1 MVNSLIKSLSEAEQY
16 VNTINPKL
24 SCKVATNVSGTLNSD
39 FESGDTIDGIVLSAG
54 DRILI
59 KDQDDGSEN
68 GIYVVNT
75 TGSPTRSTDM
85 GDSETCRPNSFVFIE
100 EGTTNADR
108 MFHLTTNGV
117 IIIDNTILTFEEY
130 GISGVTSITP
140 GDGIMGTDTTGDI
153 TLSLDVDDTTLEINA
168 SGEASAKTAPVANG
182 ASTLATGDQI
192 YDYVTTNTV
201 LLTTNQTVAGSK
213 TFSDSMII
221 NDNLTINSSTT
232 TINSDD
238 LIIKDPLIKIADG
251 NSTDNVDIGFYGEYN
266 SKYSGLIR
274 NSTDEEWY
282 LFKDSTDNPP
292 DSSNLEPANLNSN
305 LNGGIIIKVTAKSDL
320 VKGNCVYIHPDT
332 DNDTTYVDKANA
344 SVTSKMPSFG
354 LALKDINT
362 GEVGYIITLGNIL
375 NISTTD
381 VVETG
386 TGITLNNGDVCYVS
400 ASESGKI
407 TNVPPSSESN
417 RIQNIGKVIR
427 LHNSSVT
434 LRVGGVGRTNA
445 TPALNEGYIFMG
457 NASDNSVSK
466 SFNTALTD
474 ENVVFTNSSQTL
486 TNKTLTSAVLNTGVS
501 GTAIKDEYDMAS
513 DSSTHVATQ
522 KSIKAYI
529 DGQTYDNVSNANL
542 LQRLQNL
549 ESVNGSETNE
559 NIIIGSSSGDT
570 LVITGNLQVSGTT
583 TTVNSTTV
591 DINDFNIRLN
601 SGNNTNA
608 VLNNAGITLEGGTG
622 DDLTWAWNSS
632 SSNMELKI
640 GSQYANMTV
649 NELTGDVKGNSNT
662 ATRLENSITI
672 NDVFFDG
679 YTDITV
685 PAAGTTLTDT
695 VPIAKGGTGATTA
708 SEART
713 ALGAA
718 SGTDNSTDV
727 TLANTNYLSLSGQE
741 ITGGT
746 VPISSGGTG
755 ATTASEART
764 ALGAASGTDNSTDVT
779 LASVTDNYLSIN
791 SSQVITSGTVP
802 VSLGGTGAS
811 SFTSNAV
818 LTGNGTSAIQSESNL
833 TFDGSNLNVSGSI
846 SVSGHII
853 PNASNTYDLGNASYY
868 FRDLYLSGSTINL
881 GGTKISTNNSGDIEL
896 MDTNDNP
903 KKLMVDEI
911 IIGTGTDRI
920 SLSQW
925 DNKLKLGK
933 RGTSGTGDIV
943 QDTLDIID
951 GGTGQTTY
959 NNGELLIGNGN
970 NTLSKSTLTHGD
982 NISII
987 NGSGSITISSTDT
1000 TYSKSDFDLDHL
1012 FTLLGADSHTDEH
1025 FNTFSGSIIS
1035 DNRTVKQALQELE
1048 TRCETAASSSILGSV
1063 KIGYTENGKN
1073 YPVDLDSEKMFVN
1086 VPWTDTTYSVGDG
1099 GLTQNNF
1106 TTTLKSKL
1114 DGIAEGANNYSLPLS
1129 VSGTRGGVQIG
1140 YTENGQNYPVELDSE
1155 KMFVNVPWTDN
1166 NTTYSNGTG
1175 LDLTGTTFSVNS
1187 DVVLLTGS
1195 QTLTDKTFVSA
1206 ALGTPTSGILT
1217 NCTGTASGL
1226 TVGNSTISGTCS
1238 GNAATATALQSA
1250 RTINGVSFDGTG
1262 NITIAAP
1269 GTTLSDIV
1277 PIIKGGTGQ
1286 TSFIDGELLI
1296 GNSSGNTLTK
1306 NTLTGGTGI
1315 TITNGSGSITI
1326 SSSSSTTLSFGGNTG
1341 TTHDIGNNEELK
1353 ILGGDGLGL
1362 TLSTNAYESGR
1373 ITSKT
1378 SHKATTTSDT
1388 ITRNA
1393 WVSGDAQDYTSQVLY
1408 TASNSG
1414 YCHME
1419 FKISLGSSSPPQF
1432 AGLIKNTSSP
1442 TVSDNYQFPSMYS
1455 LSYAGSQGIR
1465 YYDGSWNPTY
1475 VSLSSTDL
1483 LSITYDET
1491 NGSGTITYKKNG
1503 TTLGTSV
1510 VGTGLTFLAKFE
1522 MYQSS
1527 YYSSELL
1534 MYNSISVLSSPIV
1547 GSVIEITP
1555 SAGTL
1560 NVAHGGT
1567 GASSFTTNGLLI
1579 GNGNSAI
1586 SSGSSLT
1593 FNGSALYVDGDINA
1607 TGSINASYT
1616 SDRRLKENLNIIDEP
1631 INKITKING
1640 YYFDWITN
1648 PEIHSNTGR
1657 DVGVIAQEIKEIL
1670 PEIVGERN
1678 DGYLAVR
1685 YDNII
1690 PLLIE
1695 CIKENRRD
1703 INELKNKLSELM
1715 I

>member
-16 VNTINPKL
+16 VNTINHKL
-24 SCKVATNVSGTLNSD
+24 SCKVATTGNITLSGTQ
-39 FESGDTIDGIVLSAG
+39 TIDGIAVSVNERVLVTNQS
-54 DRILI
+54 I
-59 KDQDDGSEN
+59 GSEN
-68 GIYVVNT
+68 GIYICSS
-75 TGSPTRSTDM
+75 GGWFRSTDM
-85 GDSETCRPNSFVFIE
+85 DSNESCRPNSFLFIE
-100 EGTTNADR
+100 QGSTHADK
-108 MFHLTTNGV
+108 MFHLTNHGD
-117 IIIDNTILTFEEY
+117 IEIDNTILTFEEY

-140 GDGIMGTDTTGDI
+140 GDGITGTDTTGDI

-182 ASTLATGDQI
+182 ATTLATGDQI

-221 NDNLTINSSTT
+221 N
-232 TINSDD
+232 
-238 LIIKDPLIKIADG
+238 
-251 NSTDNVDIGFYGEYN
+251 
-266 SKYSGLIR
+266 
-274 NSTDEEWY
+274 
-282 LFKDSTDNPP
+282 
-292 DSSNLEPANLNSN
+292 
-305 LNGGIIIKVTAKSDL
+305 
-320 VKGNCVYIHPDT
+320 
-332 DNDTTYVDKANA
+332 
-344 SVTSKMPSFG
+344 
-354 LALKDINT
+354 
-362 GEVGYIITLGNIL
+362 
-375 NISTTD
+375 
-381 VVETG
+381 
-386 TGITLNNGDVCYVS
+386 
-400 ASESGKI
+400 
-407 TNVPPSSESN
+407 
-417 RIQNIGKVIR
+417 
-427 LHNSSVT
+427 
-434 LRVGGVGRTNA
+434 
-445 TPALNEGYIFMG
+445 
-457 NASDNSVSK
+457 
-466 SFNTALTD
+466 
-474 ENVVFTNSSQTL
+474 
-486 TNKTLTSAVLNTGVS
+486 
-501 GTAIKDEYDMAS
+501 
-513 DSSTHVATQ
+513 
-522 KSIKAYI
+522 
-529 DGQTYDNVSNANL
+529 
-542 LQRLQNL
+542 
-549 ESVNGSETNE
+549 
-559 NIIIGSSSGDT
+559 
-570 LVITGNLQVSGTT
+570 GNLQVSGTT

-608 VLNNAGITLEGGTG
+608 VLNNAGITLDGGTG

-632 SSNMELKI
+632 SSNMELKL
-640 GSQYANMTV
+640 GSQYAGMTV
-649 NELTGDVKGNSNT
+649 NELTGNVTGDVAGNSDT
-662 ATRLENSITI
+662 ATRLENSINI
-672 NDVFFDG
+672 NNVSFDG
-679 YTDITV
+679 YNDITV
-685 PAAGTTLTDT
+685 PAAGSTLTDT
-695 VPIAKGGTGATTA
+695 VPIGKGGTGAITA

-713 ALGAA
+713 NLGAGTVTSV
-718 SGTDNSTDV
+718 SGTGTVNGLRLFGSV
-727 TLANTNYLSLSGQE
+727 SSSGNLSLE
-741 ITGGT
+741 GT
-746 VPISSGGTG
+746 
-755 ATTASEART
+755 
-764 ALGAASGTDNSTDVT
+764 
-779 LASVTDNYLSIN
+779 LSIN
-791 SSQVITSGTVP
+791 NSDWSGTP
-802 VSLGGTGAS
+802 L
-811 SFTSNAV
+811 
-818 LTGNGTSAIQSESNL
+818 
-833 TFDGSNLNVSGSI
+833 
-846 SVSGHII
+846 SVA
-853 PNASNTYDLGNASYY
+853 N
-868 FRDLYLSGSTINL
+868 
-881 GGTKISTNNSGDIEL
+881 
-896 MDTNDNP
+896 
-903 KKLMVDEI
+903 
-911 IIGTGTDRI
+911 
-920 SLSQW
+920 
-925 DNKLKLGK
+925 
-933 RGTSGTGDIV
+933 
-943 QDTLDIID
+943 

-959 NNGELLIGNGN
+959 SSGDLLIGNN
-970 NTLSKSTLTHGD
+970 SNTLTKTTLTQGN
-982 NISII
+982 NISIT
-987 NGSGSITISSTDT
+987 NGDGSITIAGNYSVGDGGLTQTNFT
-1000 TYSKSDFDLDHL
+1000 TTLKTKLDGIAANANNYSLPL
-1012 FTLLGADSHTDEH
+1012 CAD
-1025 FNTFSGSIIS
+1025 
-1035 DNRTVKQALQELE
+1035 E
-1048 TRCETAASSSILGSV
+1048 TRGGV
-1063 KIGYTENGKN
+1063 QIGYTENGKN
-1073 YPVDLDSEKMFVN
+1073 YPVELSSEKMFVN
-1086 VPWTDTTYSVGDG
+1086 VPWTDTNTTYSVGDG
-1099 GLTQNNF
+1099 GLTQKNF
-1106 TTTLKSKL
+1106 TTTLNTKL
-1114 DGIAEGANNYSLPLS
+1114 DGIAANANNYSLPLS
-1129 VSGTRGGVQIG
+1129 VSGTKGGVQIG

-1262 NITIAAP
+1262 NITIAAQ

-1277 PIIKGGTGQ
+1277 PITKGGTGQ

-1296 GNSSGNTLTK
+1296 GNSSGHTLTK

-1326 SSSSSTTLSFGGNTG
+1326 SSSSSTTLSFSGDTG
-1341 TTHDIGNNEELK
+1341 TALDIGNNEELK

-1362 TLSTNAYESGR
+1362 TLSTNAYDFSP
-1373 ITSKT
+1373 ITTKGA
-1378 SHKATTTSDT
+1378 HKATTTSDT

-1393 WVSGDAQDYTSQVLY
+1393 WYPGDAQNPPDAQNYTSQVLY
-1408 TASNSG
+1408 TASNPG

-1432 AGLIKNTSSP
+1432 AGLIKSTSSP

-1475 VSLSSTDL
+1475 EPLSSTDL

-1503 TTLGTSV
+1503 TTLGSSV
-1510 VGTGLTFLAKFE
+1510 VGTGLTFHAKFE
-1522 MYQSS
+1522 MYQSE

-1534 MYNSISVLSSPIV
+1534 MYNSISVLPAPIV
-1547 GSVIEITP
+1547 GPVIEIIP
-1555 SAGTL
+1555 SSGTL

-1670 PEIVGERN
+1670 PEIVGERH

-1703 INELKNKLSELM
+1703 INELKNKLSELT